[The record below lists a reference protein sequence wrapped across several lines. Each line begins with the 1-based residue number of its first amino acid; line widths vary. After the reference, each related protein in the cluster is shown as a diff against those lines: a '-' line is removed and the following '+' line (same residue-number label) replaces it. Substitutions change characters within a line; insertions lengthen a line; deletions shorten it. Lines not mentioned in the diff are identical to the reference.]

1 MTDSGQWVWGSHL
14 NSLVK
19 YWAWQAS
26 ICHSGVGESSCRNI
40 VGAHWQASQAKW
52 MSSNFRERF
61 CLKKNK
67 VENAQERYIMM
78 VFGFCIMCTHA
89 WIYTKTYIQCARVC
103 AHSYKLLYKS
113 TPSWQFF
120 SCCISFSQT
129 LSRTSLRVQT
139 PPLVAHDICMDLTLH
154 NDVSRG
160 ESVLPWYPEE
170 AVEGTCDEQLDWDII
185 LNWALTLD

>member
-19 YWAWQAS
+19 TGPGKQAS
-26 ICHSGVGESSCRNI
+26 VTLMLGKAAVEISWELTGKPVKPNEWAPTSGRDS
-40 VGAHWQASQAKW
+40 ASKK
-52 MSSNFRERF
+52 
-61 CLKKNK
+61 KKNK
-67 VENAQERYIMM
+67 LENAQERYIMM

-89 WIYTKTYIQCARVC
+89 WIYTKTCIQC

-139 PPLVAHDICMDLTLH
+139 PPLVAHDICMDLTLR

-160 ESVLPWYPEE
+160 ESVLPWYPEA